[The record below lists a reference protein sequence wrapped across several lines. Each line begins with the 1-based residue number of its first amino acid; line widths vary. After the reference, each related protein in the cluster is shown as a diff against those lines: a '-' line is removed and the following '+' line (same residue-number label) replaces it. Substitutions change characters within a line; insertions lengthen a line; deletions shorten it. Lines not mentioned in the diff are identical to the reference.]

1 MFSLLLRLTPLALG
15 VAASPLPIV
24 AVLIMLIS
32 HRARPGSITLAVSW
46 VLGNVVAISLAV
58 YFSAV
63 VTSPRNGLDL
73 GTEGVFTLLLG
84 IGLLAMG
91 ILSRRGR
98 RDSPDPHQPPTWVN
112 SVDHLSPVGAGVVAF
127 TNATTSPKNL
137 ALAISAG
144 KFLESADVS
153 SAGIV
158 AGAAWYVLI
167 ASLTIV
173 VPVVLYF
180 VGGEQSVA
188 ILRRWRD
195 LVTANAAAVME
206 LTLFVLGIG
215 LSLKGLYNLF
225 G

>member
-1 MFSLLLRLTPLALG
+1 MIRLAPLGLG
-15 VAASPLPIV
+15 VAVSPLPIV

-32 HRARPGSITLAVSW
+32 NRARPGSITLALSW
-46 VLGNVVAISLAV
+46 VFGNIVAIGLAV
-58 YFSAV
+58 YFAGLV
-63 VTSPRNGLDL
+63 PAPRHGLDL

-84 IGLLAMG
+84 IGLLTMG

-98 RDSPDPHQPPTWVN
+98 RNSAEPDRPPSWVN
-112 SVDHLSPVGAGVVAF
+112 SVDHLSPLGAGVVAF

-144 KFLESADVS
+144 RLIANSGVREPGMMV
-153 SAGIV
+153 
-158 AGAAWYVLI
+158 GAVWYVAL
-167 ASLTIV
+167 ASLSIV

-180 VGGEQSVA
+180 VGGEQSVV
-188 ILRRWRD
+188 ILRRWRE

-206 LTLFVLGIG
+206 ITLFVLGIG
-215 LSLKGLYNLF
+215 MSVKGLYNLF